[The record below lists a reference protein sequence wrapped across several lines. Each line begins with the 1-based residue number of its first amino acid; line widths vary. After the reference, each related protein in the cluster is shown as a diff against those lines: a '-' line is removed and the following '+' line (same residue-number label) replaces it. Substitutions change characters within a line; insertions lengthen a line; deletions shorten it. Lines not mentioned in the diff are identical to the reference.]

1 MNVKNVS
8 PSNIGN
14 VILFDKARI
23 EVLSPRFIRLEK
35 GMYVDNITQGVKFR
49 DFPKVKFSYEHVNN
63 SLTIFT
69 EEATFYISLR
79 SLRVKKV
86 IYRDVNLTL
95 KFNKFYRYQKI
106 SLLDLDINSLI
117 NDIDNR
123 SLLIFDDSNSLIYKN
138 NQFVKRDRKDKD
150 YYVYAYQNDKDE
162 LKRCLLFLTRIDDK

>member
-35 GMYVDNITQGVKFR
+35 GMYVDNITQGVKSR

-86 IYRDVNLTL
+86 IYRDTNLTL
-95 KFNKFYRYQKI
+95 KFNKFYRYKKI

-117 NDIDNR
+117 DDIDNR
-123 SLLIFDDSNSLIYKN
+123 SLLIFDDSKSLIYKN

-150 YYVYAYQNDKDE
+150 YYVYAYQKDKDE
-162 LKRCLLFLTRIDDK
+162 LKRCLLFLTKLDDK